1 MKTNTLVIMA
11 AGFGSRYKG
20 GVKQMAGIG
29 PNGEWIMD
37 YSIYDAYQ
45 AGIRKVVII
54 IREELNDVMSSHFKD
69 KLPKDLKLVFVN
81 QNVKDIPT
89 SFEFPNRIKPWGT
102 GHAILCCKDVIQ
114 EPFMVIN
121 ADDYY
126 GNSSFSI
133 VNDFLMNHTEYFCMA
148 GFLLQNTLSE
158 NGGVNRGICQ
168 VDESSNLIGIEEIY
182 QIEKIGTSAKG
193 KMIDGKEVC
202 LDLNCYC
209 SLNLWGFT
217 PRIFDL
223 LESTFIEFLD
233 SIKEEETQEF
243 LLPSVV
249 EYMIKQNQV
258 KLKVLPTNDEWFGM
272 TYQEDKELVQKKI
285 EDYHKM
291 WKYPNPLWCDK

>member
-1 MKTNTLVIMA
+1 MKTNVLVIMA

-20 GVKQMAGIG
+20 GIKQMDGIG

-54 IREELNDVMSSHFKD
+54 IREELHDVMYSHFNG
-69 KLPKDLKLVFVN
+69 KLPTDLELVFVN
-81 QNVKDIPT
+81 QSVKDIPS
-89 SFEFPNRIKPWGT
+89 SFDFSNRTKPWGT

-114 EPFMVIN
+114 EPFIVIN

-126 GNSSFSI
+126 GNSSFHI
-133 VNDFLMNHTEYFCMA
+133 VNDFLKNHPQDYCMA

-158 NGGVNRGICQ
+158 NGGVNRGICK
-168 VDESSNLIGIEEIY
+168 VDDSLNLVQIEEIY
-182 QIEKIGTSAKG
+182 QVEQVGAQAKG
-193 KMIDGKEVC
+193 KLIDGKEVS

-217 PRIFDL
+217 PKIFEL
-223 LESTFIEFLD
+223 LELKFTEFLNTLEN
-233 SIKEEETQEF
+233 IETDEF
-243 LLPSVV
+243 LLPSIVQH
-249 EYMIKQNQV
+249 MIKQNQLE
-258 KLKVLPTNDEWFGM
+258 LKVLPTKDEWFGM

-285 EDYHKM
+285 EAYHKAE
-291 WKYPNPLWCDK
+291 KYPTPLWNNK